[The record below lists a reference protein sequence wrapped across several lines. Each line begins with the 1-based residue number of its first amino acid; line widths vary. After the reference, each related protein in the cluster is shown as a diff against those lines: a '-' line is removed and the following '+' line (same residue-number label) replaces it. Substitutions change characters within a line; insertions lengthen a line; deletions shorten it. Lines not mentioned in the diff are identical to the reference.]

1 MNRFLLV
8 LSLIISISSN
18 IMAQNP
24 GPNVSWQKC
33 FSTSGDDT
41 FHALKKLNDGNYL
54 ATMSLLNKD
63 YFLNND
69 STAGYFLVKFDQA
82 FNVIWKHY
90 IPLVATKIL
99 IIPSGEIVLAGITG
113 HSINKGNIFSNIHGD
128 TTNQFPD
135 VGVIK
140 YDSSGQNVIWAHA
153 YGSSG
158 EESNLYDIISTSD
171 NGYLITSNTRGID
184 GDIPIRPC
192 FNPFYSDGFILKL
205 DSIGQV
211 NWVKIVGGTG
221 GDACLGSIVVNGPN
235 QYAVPIWSTSEDCD
249 FIGTQPFLSSLLNFR
264 HLWIILNNQGIET
277 KRILD
282 ESGKLFY
289 QHKKSWKKG
298 NRIYSIGYNDSKI
311 AYNSTFPLH
320 DNWDASINVFDDSL
334 HFLKQKLFGGKGF
347 DLFLD
352 HVYDANG
359 NHIFFGK
366 TNTSD
371 SSGDIPSL
379 KGNDWD
385 HWILKTDTNFN
396 IIWSKTIGGNGK
408 NTDLFSR
415 KQEEMLFVD
424 NYVIIA
430 THIYPP
436 KILPSIDLECGLYTT
451 QLGDTSRSCSDAWV
465 FKLDLTTGIDIIPI
479 KEDSNF
485 KIYPN
490 PTSNVLFIQNSKPTG
505 KKYKISIIDQLGKTV
520 KEIHYEDAKE
530 FSLSIEDIEDGI
542 YFFSIQ
548 KNRKQLF
555 SQKIIVRK

>member
-1 MNRFLLV
+1 MSRFLLTIA
-8 LSLIISISSN
+8 LIIN
-18 IMAQNP
+18 LTTFTLAQNP

-54 ATMSLLNKD
+54 ATLSLLNKD
-63 YFLNND
+63 NFLSSD
-69 STAGYFLVKFDQA
+69 TTAGYFLVKFDPF

-113 HSINKGNIFSNIHGD
+113 HSINKGNIFPNIHGD
-128 TTNQFPD
+128 TINQFPD

-140 YDSSGQNVIWAHA
+140 YDSSGQNVIWAYA

-158 EESNLYDIISTSD
+158 EESNLYDMISTSD
-171 NGYLITSNTRGID
+171 NGFLLTSNTRGTD
-184 GDIPIRPC
+184 GNIPNRPC
-192 FNPFYSDGFILKL
+192 YNPFYSDGFILKI

-211 NWVKIVGGTG
+211 QWVKIVGGTG
-221 GDACLGSIVVNGPN
+221 GDACLGSIIKNDLNEYVIPV
-235 QYAVPIWSTSEDCD
+235 WSTSEDCD
-249 FIGTQPFLSSLLNFR
+249 FIGTQTFQSNLLNFR
-264 HLWIILNNQGIET
+264 HLWIILNNQGVES
-277 KRILD
+277 KRVLD

-289 QHKKSWKKG
+289 QHKKSWKKD

-311 AYNSTFPLH
+311 AYSSTFPMH

-334 HFLKQKLFGGKGF
+334 NLVQQKLFGGKGF

-352 HVYDANG
+352 HIYDANG

-379 KGNDWD
+379 KGKDWD

-396 IIWSKTIGGNGK
+396 IIWSRTIGGIGK
-408 NTDLFSR
+408 NTQLFSR
-415 KQEEMLFVD
+415 KQEEMMLVGD
-424 NYVIIA
+424 EVLIA

-436 KILPSIDLECGLYTT
+436 KKLPSYDIECGLYTT
-451 QLGDTSRSCSDAWV
+451 QPGDTTRSCSDAWV
-465 FKLDLTTGIDIIPI
+465 FKLDLTTGIEI
-479 KEDSNF
+479 EQSTTQSVF
-485 KIYPN
+485 KLFPN
-490 PTSNVLFIQNSKPTG
+490 PSSNNLTIQNSNPTG
-505 KKYKISIIDQLGKTV
+505 KKYKIIITDQLGKTI
-520 KEIHYEDAKE
+520 KEIQYEDAKE
-530 FSLSIEDIEDGI
+530 FSLSIENIDDGI

-555 SQKIIVRK
+555 VQKIVVRK